1 MRQGCGALVV
11 ATSVALA
18 TLGCSSSAST
28 SVAPADAGAADTGN
42 YAVCPPGLDAS
53 FDDLLGRV
61 MATTGCGTNDQTS
74 CHSAKGAVAAGDLL
88 DFSGAA
94 DIVYGN
100 LVNKPATNISGDVSL
115 LRVAPGDAGGS
126 MLYIKLTLKTV
137 NDLHYGA
144 GMPLTTP
151 GSVCPEALDAFKTW
165 IDDGAKR

>member
-1 MRQGCGALVV
+1 MKHPGLLPAAALV
-11 ATSVALA
+11 ALSVAG
-18 TLGCSSSAST
+18 LGCSSASGEP
-28 SVAPADAGAADTGN
+28 SDAGAADTGN

-61 MATTGCGTNDQTS
+61 MATTSCGTGNQTS

-88 DFSGAA
+88 DFTAEAGT
-94 DIVYGN
+94 VYAN
-100 LVNKPATNISGDVSL
+100 LVNKPATNISGDVPV
-115 LRVAPGDAGGS
+115 LRVAPGDAGAS

-165 IDDGAKR
+165 IDNGASR